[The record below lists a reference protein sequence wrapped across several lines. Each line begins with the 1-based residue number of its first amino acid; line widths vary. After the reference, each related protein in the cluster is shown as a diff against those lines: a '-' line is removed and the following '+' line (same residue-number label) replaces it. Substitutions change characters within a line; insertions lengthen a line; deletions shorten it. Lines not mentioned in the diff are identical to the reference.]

1 MIQMLLELLRF
12 FMIRVAE
19 CTLMV
24 ISLWTPVFEQF
35 PYNGLADVFQ
45 IFTVDVESSWLS
57 NYMKFDIATI
67 LMIE

>member
-1 MIQMLLELLRF
+1 MSGIG
-12 FMIRVAE
+12 
-19 CTLMV
+19 TLMV

-35 PYNGLADVFQ
+35 PYNGLADVFR

-67 LMIE
+67 FMIE